1 MPVENSL
8 SPFRNRGL
16 WVKEVRMEKI
26 ETPVI
31 FEDDRG
37 EIRDLVENESINAI
51 TTVTLNKGAVRG
63 NHYHKLT
70 TQWNYL
76 MSGKVELISRF
87 DGSDK
92 DKVVMAKG
100 DLVVTFPD
108 EQHVIV
114 AVEDSELIV
123 FTRGPRGG
131 SEYESDTFRL
141 KKPLWVDED

>member
-1 MPVENSL
+1 
-8 SPFRNRGL
+8 
-16 WVKEVRMEKI
+16 MEKI

-31 FEDDRG
+31 FRDDRG
-37 EIRDLVENESINAI
+37 KIIDLVENENINAI
-51 TTVTLNKGAVRG
+51 TTVTMKKGAVRG
-63 NHYHKLT
+63 NHYHKFT

-87 DGSDK
+87 EESDK
-92 DKVVMAKG
+92 EKIVMAKG

-108 EQHVIV
+108 EQHVMV

-123 FTRGPRGG
+123 FTKGPRGG

-141 KKPLWVDED
+141 EKSLWKEDEELV